1 MLDGGWHTDP
11 PEDGRRLAGLSSL
24 RKKVK
29 ILGPVE
35 AVTFVKEKL
44 DVGLND
50 EPADAVVLD
59 GSEPLVAVDFPKLEN
74 EKEGADAVAFGNEK
88 LGAEAAEE
96 VTELALEAL
105 RNEIPGAEDAAGGV
119 VIELEIEVDDD
130 AVVILVLQV
139 APAKLEKEGVTEEED
154 DPNKVGKDGDAADDE
169 KEVIGGERETPNDV
183 EEKLGVDVAE
193 EDDDPNKPVEK
204 RELTVV
210 LDPNKPDPVNGDG
223 DDVPNNV
230 PVEAAVEAPKP
241 KAGVED
247 DEDASAN
254 PNEGVDDADDEDA
267 LNKGVEDVDEL
278 NIEEDEVGFEIENGD
293 GDEDDANE
301 NSDGDEDDNDE
312 VKVDKLEEKVKPDIV
327 DV

>member
-1 MLDGGWHTDP
+1 M
-11 PEDGRRLAGLSSL
+11 
-24 RKKVK
+24 
-29 ILGPVE
+29 
-35 AVTFVKEKL
+35 
-44 DVGLND
+44 
-50 EPADAVVLD
+50 VLD
-59 GSEPLVAVDFPKLEN
+59 GSEPLVDVDFPKLEN
-74 EKEGADAVAFGNEK
+74 EKEGADAVALGNEK

-105 RNEIPGAEDAAGGV
+105 RNENPGAEDAAGGV
-119 VIELEIEVDDD
+119 VTELEIELDDD
-130 AVVILVLQV
+130 AV

-154 DPNKVGKDGDAADDE
+154 DPNKVGKDGDAADDDE
-169 KEVIGGERETPNDV
+169 EVIGGEGETPNDV

-204 RELTVV
+204 GEPTVV
-210 LDPNKPDPVNGDG
+210 VVVLELEEAPNMLLDPKVEVEPNKLVVVVVVEAVELDPNKLDPLNGDG

-241 KAGVED
+241 KVGVEAAGVADDGVED

-254 PNEGVDDADDEDA
+254 PNEGVDDVDDEDA
-267 LNKGVEDVDEL
+267 PNKGVEDVDEL
-278 NIEEDEVGFEIENGD
+278 NIEGDEVGFEIENGD

-301 NSDGDEDDNDE
+301 NSDGDEDDDDE

-327 DV
+327 DA